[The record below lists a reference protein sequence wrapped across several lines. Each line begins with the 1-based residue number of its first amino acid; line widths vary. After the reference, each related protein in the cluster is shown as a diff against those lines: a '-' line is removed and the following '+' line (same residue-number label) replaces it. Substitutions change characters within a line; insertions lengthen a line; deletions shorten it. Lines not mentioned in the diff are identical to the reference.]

1 MSERTLPCRAEQK
14 SVRALAYLLAQPDVL
29 GNAPDAVARCLVL
42 SIRSRPTARLFD
54 RRRPSLIVS
63 IVTQIAAVFNA
74 FCKNSVLTFSH
85 EMSIFSQNIV
95 FYVNILTLSSTMPRA
110 VCSAPPHRKTDPLRI
125 RSFVNIV
132 GVHIRRAFAA
142 LRRLSVSRS
151 ISPPLCRRDD
161 KHIAARRETI
171 GRAAPEPLRCEA
183 TPSPAQICRQRGLC
197 GCGWGRIRSRR
208 RRRQAPAYRCNLWR
222 RSNRRRSS

>member
-1 MSERTLPCRAEQK
+1 
-14 SVRALAYLLAQPDVL
+14 
-29 GNAPDAVARCLVL
+29 
-42 SIRSRPTARLFD
+42 
-54 RRRPSLIVS
+54 
-63 IVTQIAAVFNA
+63 
-74 FCKNSVLTFSH
+74 
-85 EMSIFSQNIV
+85 MSIFSQNIV
-95 FYVNILTLSSTMPRA
+95 FYVNILTLSSTMPRGMFRSTIRGDGRTVNAYPTMPRA
-110 VCSAPPHRKTDPLRI
+110 VCSAQPHRKTDPLRI

-197 GCGWGRIRSRR
+197 GCGWGHIRSRR